1 MRISISVP
9 DDIHEAADD
18 LADELD
24 VSRSRL
30 YATAVAEYVAKYR
43 HADVTAK
50 LDELYRDEASEVAAD
65 VRSAQR
71 RSVVRESW

>member
-1 MRISISVP
+1 MP
-9 DDIHEAADD
+9 EDIFEAADD
-18 LADELD
+18 LANELD

-43 HADVTAK
+43 HADTTAK
-50 LDELYRDEASEVAAD
+50 LDEVYGEEPGRLGPD

-71 RSVVRESW
+71 RSMAGDDW

>member
-9 DDIHEAADD
+9 DDVHEAADD
-18 LADELD
+18 LANELD

-50 LDELYRDEASEVAAD
+50 LDELYRDARSEVAAD